1 MTMMLTKKPGL
12 SKLLARHP
20 KDETEQIKPT
30 EKEETTPL
38 SEIQTLPFELK
49 LQILEEA
56 ANILVVKN
64 LVIACPSFY
73 PVYRE
78 NRYKILLNAHRKSQ
92 DRRTE
97 VLANAVLNI
106 HKLDGTGSSGNE
118 EAWLVWKKS
127 REDYDHP
134 ASVSFVDTQPSLSD
148 LVEVSRVHCWVLERF
163 EELSR
168 TSVQSKSRTT
178 CPLYNHP
185 RQTYKYLY
193 CIEIFAAIIDDKDRG
208 WAAASLP
215 KSVWENEVKCFW
227 DISDFNTMSEIVK
240 IIWPYRSKE
249 TPRCRRRT
257 RILLS
262 RIARQRRPGIDYT
275 E

>member
-1 MTMMLTKKPGL
+1 MELTKKPRT
-12 SKLLARHP
+12 SKLFARHP
-20 KDETEQIKPT
+20 NVETEQSQPL
-30 EKEETTPL
+30 EEEETIPL
-38 SEIQTLPFELK
+38 STIQTLPFELK

-78 NRYKILLNAHRKSQ
+78 NRYKILLGAHRKSQ
-92 DRRTE
+92 DRRTD

-106 HKLDGTGSSGNE
+106 HKLDGTGSSRNE

-127 REDYDHP
+127 REEYDHP
-134 ASVSFVDTQPSLSD
+134 ASVSFVDTQPSFSD
-148 LVEVSRVHCWVLERF
+148 LIEVSRVHCWVLEKF

-168 TSVQSKSRTT
+168 TSVQSKSHATR
-178 CPLYNHP
+178 PLYNHP

-193 CIEIFAAIIDDKDRG
+193 CIEIFAAIIGDKDRG

-227 DISDFNTMSEIVK
+227 DISDFNAMSEIVK
-240 IIWPYRSKE
+240 IIWPYRPKE

-257 RILLS
+257 RMLIT

-275 E
+275 D

>member
-1 MTMMLTKKPGL
+1 MELAKKPRT
-12 SKLLARHP
+12 SKLFARHP
-20 KDETEQIKPT
+20 NVETERSQPV
-30 EKEETTPL
+30 EEEETIPL
-38 SEIQTLPFELK
+38 STIQTLPFELK
-49 LQILEEA
+49 LQILEKA

-73 PVYRE
+73 PVYCE
-78 NRYKILLNAHRKSQ
+78 NRYKILLSAHRKSQ
-92 DRRTE
+92 DRRTD

-106 HKLDGTGSSGNE
+106 HKLDGTGSSRNE

-127 REDYDHP
+127 REEYDRP

-148 LVEVSRVHCWVLERF
+148 LTEVSRVHCWVLEKF

-168 TSVQSKSRTT
+168 TSVQSKSHTIR
-178 CPLYNHP
+178 PLYNHP

-240 IIWPYRSKE
+240 IIWPYRPKE
-249 TPRCRRRT
+249 TPRSRRRT
-257 RILLS
+257 RMLIS